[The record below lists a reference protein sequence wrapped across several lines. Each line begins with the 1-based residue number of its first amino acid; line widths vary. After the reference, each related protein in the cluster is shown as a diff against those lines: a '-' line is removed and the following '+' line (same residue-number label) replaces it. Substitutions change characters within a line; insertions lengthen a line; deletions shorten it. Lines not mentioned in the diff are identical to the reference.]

1 MKSNVR
7 ITLIFVVVVSL
18 IASALGIT
26 VKFSLPN
33 EIVQEE
39 IPAAAE
45 TQPAEQQQVAGD
57 TEQSQP
63 EGTQQES
70 PVEEQIEEQP
80 EKEVEFPVAE
90 NQGEE

>member
-33 EIVQEE
+33 EIAQEE
-39 IPAAAE
+39 IPASAE
-45 TQPAEQQQVAGD
+45 TQLAEQQQVAGD

-63 EGTQQES
+63 EETQQEA

-80 EKEVEFPVAE
+80 EEEVEFPVAE
-90 NQGEE
+90 NQGE